1 MLDSYLTFYQ
11 STCQSTRLPTY
22 LCTMYLNDATIQH
35 RFVPEVTPSC
45 TRFNCMI
52 CPDVKLGKIT
62 NWKQAQP
69 NYSKAGKVRNE
80 GSNGCNPKLHWHL
93 CFCQLRQSMAESHF
107 RTRRVII
114 SARKSPEFSPVPRIS
129 KHLVWRR
136 IQNQRNMF
144 KPTGI
149 PQYSSLFISNHF
161 HMLSCLRNGSNSSL
175 QNRHIS
181 LVPRCTKSAILVNFV
196 RSYTML
202 YVGFPQHCKSVVSSS
217 ASSWPSLWSAK
228 AAT

>member
-1 MLDSYLTFYQ
+1 MAAHTKLAVKMLDSYLTFYQ

-22 LCTMYLNDATIQH
+22 LPTYVPCIWMMQLFSTVLLC
-35 RFVPEVTPSC
+35 FVPEVTPSC

-52 CPDVKLGKIT
+52 CPDIKLGKIT

-80 GSNGCNPKLHWHL
+80 GSNGCNPKLHWHH

-144 KPTGI
+144 KPTGTHSI
-149 PQYSSLFISNHF
+149 H
-161 HMLSCLRNGSNSSL
+161 H
-175 QNRHIS
+175 
-181 LVPRCTKSAILVNFV
+181 
-196 RSYTML
+196 
-202 YVGFPQHCKSVVSSS
+202 
-217 ASSWPSLWSAK
+217 
-228 AAT
+228 